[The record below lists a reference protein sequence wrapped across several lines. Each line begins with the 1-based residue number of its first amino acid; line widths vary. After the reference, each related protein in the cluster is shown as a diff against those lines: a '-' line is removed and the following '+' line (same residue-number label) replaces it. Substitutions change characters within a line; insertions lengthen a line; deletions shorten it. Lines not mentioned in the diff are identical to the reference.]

1 MNDQEDELQQ
11 VKAMLERLLS
21 LAHEVQADMGA
32 MPTAEEALEW
42 AIGEVD
48 TLLARRAQPSA
59 GIAPLAPV
67 EGKRPPPPHLQLV
80 RGADE

>member
-42 AIGEVD
+42 AIGEVE
-48 TLLARRAQPSA
+48 TLIARRTQLSA
-59 GIAPLAPV
+59 EFATSAPA
-67 EGKRPPPPHLQLV
+67 EGKRPLPPHLQLV